1 MSSLEENK
9 EARDQKAVELFRLI
23 RSEKHTEKI
32 KKYLDELEEHL
43 ELEDSQTEHT
53 K

>member
-1 MSSLEENK
+1 MSSLQESS
-9 EARDQKAVELFRLI
+9 EARNKKAVELFSLI
-23 RSEKHTEKI
+23 RKEKDTEKI

-43 ELEDSQTEHT
+43 ELEDSQTEQT